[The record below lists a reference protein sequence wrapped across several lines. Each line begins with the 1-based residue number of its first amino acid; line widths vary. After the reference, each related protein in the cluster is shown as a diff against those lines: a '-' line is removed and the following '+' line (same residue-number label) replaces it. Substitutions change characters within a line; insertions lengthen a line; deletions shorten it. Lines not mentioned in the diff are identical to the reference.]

1 MTREE
6 LIRMATQAGWEMPTQ
21 WDSDDGFLVRLEHFA
36 ELVVAAEREACA
48 KLCQE
53 MWTGYGDLGAICAS
67 AIRARSER

>member
-36 ELVVAAEREACA
+36 ELVVAAEREVCA
-48 KLCQE
+48 KVCEE
-53 MWTGYGDLGAICAS
+53 MWTGYGDLGAM
-67 AIRARSER
+67 